1 MTPAEIEAGDG
12 RTARRRRP
20 RRQYWDAEVFVGTD
34 EPVPH
39 RRRFKS
45 SLGATE
51 VSVDFRFIAFVAGYV
66 ALGLLFRAG
75 GSPAWITAGY
85 TGLEI
90 ALVGLVVHE
99 VGHAV
104 AARRCGQTVLWFALS
119 APSSAVAPFPAGER
133 YSPRTLAVVALGGPA
148 ATLVLAVG
156 FLAAWRLVGG
166 HWGLTFLVAGGVNVV
181 ALANLIPFAAKSPVG
196 GAKAATDGALTVRA
210 FRAARSGVAPDG
222 A

>member
-1 MTPAEIEAGDG
+1 
-12 RTARRRRP
+12 
-20 RRQYWDAEVFVGTD
+20 VFVGTD
-34 EPVPH
+34 DPVPH
-39 RRRFKS
+39 RRRLKS

-51 VSVDFRFIAFVAGYV
+51 VSVDSRFIGFVVVYV
-66 ALGLLFRAG
+66 AVGLLFRAM
-75 GSPAWITAGY
+75 GSPARLVAAY

-90 ALVGLVVHE
+90 ALVGLVFHE

-104 AARRCGQTVLWFALS
+104 AARRCGQKVMWFALS
-119 APSSAVAPFPAGER
+119 VPSSAVAPFPAGER

-148 ATLVLAVG
+148 ANLVLAVV

-166 HWGLTFLVAGGVNVV
+166 HWGFTFLVAGGVNVV
-181 ALANLIPFAAKSPVG
+181 ALANLIPFSRRAPVG
-196 GAKAATDGALTVRA
+196 EAKAASDGALAVRA